1 MASSVRYRA
10 TARPTTPVVEVARE
24 APPPGWDLLLGCV
37 AVYIATAVGRV
48 HQLFPILS
56 VIRPALLATV
66 VSIGLYL
73 LVQSGPRRIGRLQ
86 SRPTTLLLGLLV
98 WAGLSAPFAL
108 NQGVAIRSWIDYTVT
123 VVMALVVA
131 GSVRRV
137 RDVERLI
144 FVYFAATVLYTA
156 IVLSRF
162 QLGSGD
168 WRLGRLYYYDANDL
182 ATLIVTAMPL
192 GLYFVLGQRRIAVR
206 VTALISLA
214 VLAVGLI
221 RSGSRGGLVAF
232 LALGVFVLLGFT
244 TIPAR
249 ARVAGLVVLLTMLSA
264 TASDRYWEQM
274 QTLLNPKQ
282 DYNLTSDAG
291 RVKIWKRGI
300 GYMAQ
305 RPVLGV
311 GMQNFH
317 VAEGTISPLARL
329 QERGVG
335 VRWGA
340 AHNCF
345 VQVAAEL
352 GVPGLLLFVGLIGSA
367 VVTLRKTAR
376 RARAA
381 LPPRR
386 DVARLA
392 QSLTAALVGF
402 SVGSFFL
409 SLAYADMLYMLI
421 ALTIGLVKTARATP
435 PTRTYVTT

>member
-1 MASSVRYRA
+1 MASSVGYRA
-10 TARPTTPVVEVARE
+10 AARANPPVAPLAR
-24 APPPGWDLLLGCV
+24 ASSPGWDLLLGCV

-56 VIRPALLATV
+56 VIRPAMLATIA
-66 VSIGLYL
+66 SIGLYL
-73 LVQSGPRRIGRLQ
+73 LVQSGQRRIGRLR
-86 SRPTTLLLGLLV
+86 SRPTTVLLGLLL

-123 VVMALVVA
+123 VLMTLVVA

-137 RDVERLI
+137 RDVERLS
-144 FVYFAATVLYTA
+144 FVYFAVTVFYTA

-162 QLGSGD
+162 QLGSAD

-192 GLYFVLGQRRIAVR
+192 GLYFVLGQRRTAVR
-206 VTALISLA
+206 VTALIGLA

-221 RSGSRGGLVAF
+221 RSGSRGGFIAL
-232 LALGVFVLLGFT
+232 LALATFVLLGFT

-249 ARVAGLVVLLTMLSA
+249 ARIAGLAVLLTMLFG

-291 RVKIWKRGI
+291 RVKIWSRGL

-305 RPVLGV
+305 RPVVGV

-329 QERGVG
+329 QERGIG

-345 VQVAAEL
+345 IQVAAEL
-352 GVPGLLLFVGLIGSA
+352 GVPGLLLFVGLFGTTIA
-367 VVTLRKTAR
+367 MLRRTAR
-376 RARAA
+376 TARSA

-402 SVGSFFL
+402 AVGAFFL
-409 SLAYADMLYMLI
+409 SLAYADLLYMQVALAI
-421 ALTIGLVKTARATP
+421 ALAKTARA
-435 PTRTYVTT
+435 